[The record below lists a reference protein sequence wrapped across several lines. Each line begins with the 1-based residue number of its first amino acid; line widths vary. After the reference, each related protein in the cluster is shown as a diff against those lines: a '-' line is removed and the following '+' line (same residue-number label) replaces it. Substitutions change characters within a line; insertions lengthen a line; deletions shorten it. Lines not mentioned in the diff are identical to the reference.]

1 MRMVCKFAGGVTV
14 IDNKETPEH
23 KRERLR
29 QEELKRNPTG
39 SMTDAFN
46 RASSGGLADLVG
58 SLGWKGTGILI
69 SVIIIGVI
77 IVSVFFK

>member
-1 MRMVCKFAGGVTV
+1 MQ
-14 IDNKETPEH
+14 DNKETPEH

-39 SMTDAFN
+39 GMNDAFN
-46 RASSGGLADLVG
+46 RANSGGLADLVG

-69 SVIIIGVI
+69 LVIILGFI
-77 IVSVFFK
+77 IYSVFFR